1 VLSTYINCI
10 IRQKKE
16 NFTIPR
22 KSKTLNKSNGKS
34 KKKSELLSMDLLELT
49 KTSLENDKAQD
60 IVVINLT
67 GKTNFADFMVIAS
80 GSSRRQIAAMASH
93 IKEKLKRAG
102 LTEIPLE
109 GADLNDWVLIDGRDV
124 IVHLFRPEI
133 RKFYSLEKM
142 WAVEMPN
149 PSEVA

>member
-1 VLSTYINCI
+1 
-10 IRQKKE
+10 
-16 NFTIPR
+16 
-22 KSKTLNKSNGKS
+22 
-34 KKKSELLSMDLLELT
+34 
-49 KTSLENDKAQD
+49 
-60 IVVINLT
+60 
-67 GKTNFADFMVIAS
+67 MVIAS